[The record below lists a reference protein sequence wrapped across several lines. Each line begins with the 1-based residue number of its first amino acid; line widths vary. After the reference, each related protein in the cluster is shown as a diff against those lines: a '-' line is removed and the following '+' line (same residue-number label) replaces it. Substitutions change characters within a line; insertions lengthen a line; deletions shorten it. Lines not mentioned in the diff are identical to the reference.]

1 MEGTTENEKFVTAPY
16 NSESTTD
23 LTIQANGAALS
34 QTFRLS
40 CEKGSKTI
48 PTSTTVGGNTCID
61 DLSVADTAGDTCIAY
76 TNNPSSFCG
85 SGNWDDDDFTANT
98 TCCACGGG
106 TYKDLTYCNE
116 EGTSNTC

>member
-1 MEGTTENEKFVTAPY
+1 MTAPY

-40 CEKGSKTI
+40 CEKGSKTD

-61 DLSVADTAGDTCIAY
+61 DLSVTDSYGDGDTCISYADSPIY
-76 TNNPSSFCG
+76 CDGTY
-85 SGNWDDDDFTANT
+85 DDDDFTAT
-98 TCCACGGG
+98 ACCGCGGG